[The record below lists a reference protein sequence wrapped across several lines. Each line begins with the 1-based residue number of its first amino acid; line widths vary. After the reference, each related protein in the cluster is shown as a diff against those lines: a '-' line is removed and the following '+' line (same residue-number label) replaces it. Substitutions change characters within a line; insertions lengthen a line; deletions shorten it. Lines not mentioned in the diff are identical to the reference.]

1 MNDPLLAL
9 LAATLE
15 DARLQD
21 DERCDLADALR
32 AASPTPE
39 TLNAV
44 RNHAFALARERAGS
58 ADAATLLRWLEGVMR
73 AIDSARGRPVAVRTR
88 ASFSPGTDCLHTIVS
103 HLRGARRS
111 ADLCVFTLSDDRI
124 TTEVLQAHRR
134 GVALRIV
141 SDNAKAHDA
150 GSDIDRLRA
159 AGVPVALDRS
169 DAHMHHKF
177 ALFDG
182 EWLLN
187 GSYNWTRSAC
197 EHNQEN
203 LVASNDPVLVGAF
216 GGVFERLWGEWGKE
230 GAGPSPAPS

>member
-1 MNDPLLAL
+1 MNELHAL
-9 LAATLE
+9 LVATLD

-21 DERCDLADALR
+21 DERRDLVEALR
-32 AASPTPE
+32 AAALTPE
-39 TLNAV
+39 ALNAV
-44 RNHAFALARERAGS
+44 RNQAFALARERAGR
-58 ADAATLLRWLEGVMR
+58 ADAGTLLRWLEGVMR
-73 AIDSARGRPVAVRTR
+73 AIDGARGPAAAVRTR
-88 ASFSPGTDCLHTIVS
+88 ASFSPGMDCLQTIVS

-134 GVALRIV
+134 GVAMRLL
-141 SDNAKAHDA
+141 SDNHKAQDA

-216 GGVFERLWGEWGKE
+216 GAVFEGLWERWG
-230 GAGPSPAPS
+230 